1 MNGSDTPGEEVVST
15 PLRGWA
21 VLLLFRAQESS
32 STLLSYTFGL
42 FLPFISDDLG
52 ITPLQAGL
60 LQGIWWVT
68 RATLSLPSGALLSR
82 FRPVLVVLGS
92 LTMGLPFLFL
102 QAFANGF
109 IVLLLARFFF
119 VTFNVLATPARTLLL
134 QQWAVPRQYAHI
146 NSVGLSQHS
155 VILATSVSA
164 SALVI
169 TLVGSWRI
177 AYLIMACVFVA
188 HTLVW
193 MMVAQERKALAP
205 DFRSRLQAQEGTPLH
220 ALSRYPQGW
229 VIAVMM
235 FFLSCTWTAIV
246 TFLPTFWEQERAM
259 SLILAGPLLGFLYYG
274 LIPGGLLGGYLARKV
289 TNRKLLLLAPA
300 ALNVLFGLAITV
312 TPNPILLMLLISGLG
327 IVWVATPAINV
338 LPFEF
343 PGITPREVAVIS
355 SLIIT
360 FSGLGFAAGPVVT
373 GVVAE
378 ATGSIQ
384 TGLITLCF
392 LTGLGAVAS
401 LFYPSRIPGAL
412 ARDDRE

>member
-1 MNGSDTPGEEVVST
+1 M
-15 PLRGWA
+15 
-21 VLLLFRAQESS
+21 
-32 STLLSYTFGL
+32 
-42 FLPFISDDLG
+42 
-52 ITPLQAGL
+52 
-60 LQGIWWVT
+60 
-68 RATLSLPSGALLSR
+68 
-82 FRPVLVVLGS
+82 
-92 LTMGLPFLFL
+92 
-102 QAFANGF
+102 
-109 IVLLLARFFF
+109 
-119 VTFNVLATPARTLLL
+119 
-134 QQWAVPRQYAHI
+134 
-146 NSVGLSQHS
+146 
-155 VILATSVSA
+155 
-164 SALVI
+164 
-169 TLVGSWRI
+169 VGSWRI
-177 AYLIMACVFVA
+177 AYLIMAGVFVA
-188 HTLVW
+188 HILVW
-193 MMVAQERKALAP
+193 MLVAQERKALAP
-205 DFRSRLQAQEGTPLH
+205 DFRSQLQAQEGTPLH

-300 ALNVLFGLAITV
+300 ALNVLFGFAITV
-312 TPNPILLMLLISGLG
+312 TSSPILLMLLISGLG

-373 GVVAE
+373 GVVAQ

-384 TGLITLCF
+384 TGLITLCL

-401 LFYPSRIPGAL
+401 LFYPSRIPGAP
-412 ARDDRE
+412 ASDDRE

>member
-1 MNGSDTPGEEVVST
+1 MNDSDSPAGEVVST

-68 RATLSLPSGALLSR
+68 RATLSLPTGALLSR

-109 IVLLLARFFF
+109 VVLLLARLFF
-119 VTFNVLATPARTLLL
+119 VTFNVLATPARTLLM
-134 QQWAVPRQYAHI
+134 QQWAVPRQFAHI

-155 VILATSVSA
+155 IILALSVSA

-169 TLVGSWRI
+169 TAVGSWRI
-177 AYLIMACVFVA
+177 AYLIMAGVFVA
-188 HTLVW
+188 HTVAWMLV
-193 MMVAQERKALAP
+193 AREQKALAP
-205 DFRSRLQAQEGTPLH
+205 DFRSQLQAQEGTPLQ
-220 ALSRYPQGW
+220 ALSRYPQSW

-235 FFLSCTWTAIV
+235 FFFSCTWTAIV
-246 TFLPTFWEQERAM
+246 TFLPTFWLQERGM
-259 SLILAGPLLGFLYYG
+259 SLILGGPLLGFLYYG

-289 TNRKLLLLAPA
+289 TNRKLLLAVPA
-300 ALNVLFGLAITV
+300 LLNVLFGLAITV
-312 TPNPILLMLLISGLG
+312 TPNPILLMFLISGLG

-343 PGITPREVAVIS
+343 PDISPREVAVIS
-355 SLIIT
+355 SLVVT

-373 GVVAE
+373 GVVAQ

-384 TGLITLCF
+384 TGLVTLCLF
-392 LTGLGAVAS
+392 TGLGAVAS
-401 LFYPSRIPGAL
+401 LFYPSYTRRAPAQEE
-412 ARDDRE
+412 RR

>member
-1 MNGSDTPGEEVVST
+1 MNDSDTPGEEVVST

-119 VTFNVLATPARTLLL
+119 VTFNVLATPARTLLM
-134 QQWAVPRQYAHI
+134 QQWAVPRQFAHI

-177 AYLIMACVFVA
+177 AYLIMAGVFVA

-193 MMVAQERKALAP
+193 MLVAQERKALAP
-205 DFRSRLQAQEGTPLH
+205 DFRSQLQAQEGTPLQ

-312 TPNPILLMLLISGLG
+312 TPSPILLMLLISGLG

-373 GVVAE
+373 GVVAQ

-384 TGLITLCF
+384 TGLITLCV

-401 LFYPSRIPGAL
+401 LFYPSRIPSAPGAT
-412 ARDDRE
+412 

>member
-102 QAFANGF
+102 QAFANNF
-109 IVLLLARFFF
+109 IILLLARFFF

-134 QQWAVPRQYAHI
+134 QQWAVPRQFAHI

-177 AYLIMACVFVA
+177 AYLIMAGVFVA

-193 MMVAQERKALAP
+193 MLVAQERKALAP
-205 DFRSRLQAQEGTPLH
+205 DFRSQLQAQAGTPLH

-246 TFLPTFWEQERAM
+246 TFLP
-259 SLILAGPLLGFLYYG
+259 
-274 LIPGGLLGGYLARKV
+274 
-289 TNRKLLLLAPA
+289 
-300 ALNVLFGLAITV
+300 LFGNRNAQC
-312 TPNPILLMLLISGLG
+312 P
-327 IVWVATPAINV
+327 
-338 LPFEF
+338 
-343 PGITPREVAVIS
+343 S
-355 SLIIT
+355 SLPALSSASCT
-360 FSGLGFAAGPVVT
+360 MGSSRAGCW
-373 GVVAE
+373 E
-378 ATGSIQ
+378 ATW
-384 TGLITLCF
+384 
-392 LTGLGAVAS
+392 
-401 LFYPSRIPGAL
+401 P
-412 ARDDRE
+412 AR

>member
-1 MNGSDTPGEEVVST
+1 MNDSDTPGEEVVST

-119 VTFNVLATPARTLLL
+119 VTFNVLATPARTLLM

-188 HTLVW
+188 HTVVW
-193 MMVAQERKALAP
+193 MMVARERKALAP

-246 TFLPTFWEQERAM
+246 TFLPTYWEQERAM

-312 TPNPILLMLLISGLG
+312 TPSPILLMLLISGLG

-401 LFYPSRIPGAL
+401 LFYPSRIHGAP
-412 ARDDRE
+412 ARDERE

>member
-1 MNGSDTPGEEVVST
+1 MNNSDTPGEEVVST

-119 VTFNVLATPARTLLL
+119 VIFNVLATPARTLLM
-134 QQWAVPRQYAHI
+134 QQWAVPRQFAHI

-177 AYLIMACVFVA
+177 AYLIMAGVFVA
-188 HTLVW
+188 HTFVW
-193 MMVAQERKALAP
+193 MLVAQEREALRP
-205 DFRSRLQAQEGTPLH
+205 DFRSQLQAQEGTPLQ

-289 TNRKLLLLAPA
+289 TNRKLLLAAPA
-300 ALNVLFGLAITV
+300 LLNVFFGLAITV

-373 GVVAE
+373 GVVAQ

-384 TGLITLCF
+384 TGLITLCL

-401 LFYPSRIPGAL
+401 LFYPSHTPPIP
-412 ARDDRE
+412 ARDEGG